1 MAGRVWGKEIVGGK
15 MKFTADGGLAY
26 LMTNKSGA
34 ASIKGYV
41 VAASTATT
49 NSVMLNP
56 VDGYN
61 PIGIFLDDGV
71 PDGQLAW
78 VVVSG
83 LAQVFYFTTTTF
95 GYFAR
100 IGIAAD
106 TGEAAGKARGDL
118 ATPADA
124 TTHFGEIG
132 HILETRGT
140 AGLALTNL
148 HFN

>member
-15 MKFTADGGLAY
+15 MKFTADGGLAC

-49 NSVMLNP
+49 NSVMLSP

-61 PIGIFLDDGV
+61 PIGVFLDDGV

-83 LAQVFYFTTTTF
+83 LAYVYFFASTTF

-100 IGIAAD
+100 VPLTAD
-106 TGEAAGKARGDL
+106 TGEGAGKAANL
-118 ATPADA
+118 STPADA

-132 HILETRGT
+132 HILETRTG
-140 AGLALTNL
+140 AGLALVNL